1 MKRSKSDQVT
11 VVTVKNHT
19 LYYDFKKIKIF
30 IPYMRAREKM
40 VTWSPQGANPHK

>member
-40 VTWSPQGANPHK
+40 VTWSPQGAKVHK